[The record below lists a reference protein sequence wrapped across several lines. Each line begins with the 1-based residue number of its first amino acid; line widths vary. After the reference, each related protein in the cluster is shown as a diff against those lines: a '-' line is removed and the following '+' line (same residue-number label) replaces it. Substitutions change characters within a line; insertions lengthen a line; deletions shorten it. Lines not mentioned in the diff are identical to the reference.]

1 MLTGRQ
7 SCMKVE
13 NYLVNSSNP
22 VEYAMYI
29 SEVQRPLFRVLITY
43 LIPTVR
49 LGTVSIVTLCLALV
63 LWRVPALQA
72 QVHFYQGK
80 TITIIIGTPPGGVS
94 DHWVRLYSRHMS
106 KHIPGNPNIIV
117 QNMPGAGSL
126 VAANHMYKLAKPDGL
141 TLGAFQAGLYLD
153 QLLGRKEALYDWS
166 KFIWIGSPEETSEML
181 YMKSDTPYK
190 TLEDIR
196 KTKEP
201 PKCGNTGA
209 GNVTQY
215 FPKLL
220 EEALGVR
227 FHLVSGYPGATDIDL
242 AVEKG
247 EVHCRAATI
256 GAFFG
261 REPGPTWA
269 KTGFVRILVQGGLK
283 RDARI
288 SDVPTIWELMEK
300 QSTPDV
306 VRRLAKVLLA
316 TGKFGRPLVVSPGIA
331 SDRVKT
337 LRDAWFKALREPE
350 LLAEVNK
357 VGMDLSAVS
366 GEELQAL
373 AKEVIDQ
380 PPEVIERLKKL
391 LGL

>member
-1 MLTGRQ
+1 MHI
-7 SCMKVE
+7 SKVK
-13 NYLVNSSNP
+13 
-22 VEYAMYI
+22 
-29 SEVQRPLFRVLITY
+29 RPGVGVPTTY
-43 LIPTVR
+43 LIRTVGV
-49 LGTVSIVTLCLALV
+49 GTGSIVTLCLALV
-63 LWRVPALQA
+63 LWTAPAVQA
-72 QVHFYQGK
+72 QAPFYQGK
-80 TITIIIGTPPGGVS
+80 TITIIIGIPPGGVS
-94 DHWVRLYSRHMS
+94 DLWVRLYSRYMS

-126 VAANHMYKLAKPDGL
+126 VAANHIYKLAKPDGL

-153 QLLGRKEALYDWS
+153 QLLGRKEAQYDWS

-181 YMKSDTPYK
+181 YMRSDSRYK

-196 KTKEP
+196 KAAEP
-201 PKCGNTGA
+201 AKCGNTGT
-209 GNVTQY
+209 GTIGYY

-220 EEALGVR
+220 EEALGLR
-227 FHLVSGYPGATDIDL
+227 FSIVSGYPGATDIDL

-261 REPGPTWA
+261 REPGRTWA

-300 QSTPDV
+300 QNTPAV
-306 VRRLAKVLLA
+306 VRGLAKVLLA
-316 TGKFGRPLVVSPGIA
+316 TGKFGRPLVVSPGVA

-337 LRDAWFKALREPE
+337 LRDAWSKALREPE
-350 LLAEVNK
+350 LLAEVK
-357 VGMDLSAVS
+357 KAGMDLSAVS
-366 GEELQAL
+366 GEELQVL

-380 PPEVIERLKKL
+380 PPEVIERLKKF
-391 LGL
+391 GF